1 MRQHGKREMSEL
13 VPVLVTGVGGRSVGH
28 QELHALSLVREK
40 YRIIATDIEN
50 FSFGLYLADAAY
62 LLPRADAPDYIPAVQ
77 ELVAREQIRV
87 ILPGTELEVRELVS
101 GRAFEARG
109 CLVLA
114 SSPDVVHL
122 CSNKVRLYG
131 WLQANGFVVLRTA
144 PHLRRDGT
152 DWWQTPRFHW

>member
-1 MRQHGKREMSEL
+1 M
-13 VPVLVTGVGGRSVGH
+13 
-28 QELHALSLVREK
+28 
-40 YRIIATDIEN
+40 ATDVEN
-50 FSFGLYLADAAY
+50 FSFGPSLADAAY
-62 LLPRADAPDYIPAVQ
+62 LVPRADAPDYIPAIQ